1 MKKRVLSILLA
12 SAALMISGCGRDTI
26 PDRETSSGNKES
38 VTSSSESNIEYESM
52 PLYHQDEESTN
63 YQIMNTTWENQLVE
77 YTGDYIEEN
86 FQIVTSPKGE
96 EFTLFVYIDGVRTP
110 YYSSEDEEVKD
121 YQLFRTTDD
130 KLMKDISIYFKPV
143 EGKRGETYNL
153 DVVLVNNPEYMLKDT
168 SWLSFLPYLTSN
180 SICAKQLKYEYED
193 KLMEMSDNYDV
204 YELDKRME
212 EMFDRP
218 DGKNDMDYEE
228 DVWFDYCTE
237 PFDGHSFPPVGYFS
251 VNKNDTLDFYI
262 PILGNDSEY
271 VFSVYINNELVPAF
285 DGKEY
290 LDVKV
295 KRDKYIERKVSI
307 PVDKYSG
314 LNKIYV
320 VAVSKGR
327 NFVYKGWT
335 CLLEVK

>member
-12 SAALMISGCGRDTI
+12 SAVLMISGCGRDTI

-52 PLYHQDEESTN
+52 PLYHQDEESTD
-63 YQIMNTTWENQLVE
+63 YQITNTTWENQLVE

-110 YYSSEDEEVKD
+110 YYSSEDEEVQD

-130 KLMKDISIYFKPV
+130 NLMKDISIYFKPV

-153 DVVLVNNPEYMLKDT
+153 DVVLINNPEYMLKDT
-168 SWLSFLPYLTSN
+168 SWLNFMPYLTST
-180 SICAKQLKYEYED
+180 SICRKQLKYEYED

-212 EMFDRP
+212 EKFI
-218 DGKNDMDYEE
+218 DYNNGTCSLDEEE
-228 DVWFDYCTE
+228 DVWFEFCTE
-237 PFDGHSFPPVGYFS
+237 PFDGQSFPTVGYF
-251 VNKNDTLDFYI
+251 
-262 PILGNDSEY
+262 
-271 VFSVYINNELVPAF
+271 
-285 DGKEY
+285 
-290 LDVKV
+290 DV
-295 KRDKYIERKVSI
+295 
-307 PVDKYSG
+307 
-314 LNKIYV
+314 
-320 VAVSKGR
+320 
-327 NFVYKGWT
+327 
-335 CLLEVK
+335 

>member
-52 PLYHQDEESTN
+52 PLYHQDEESTD
-63 YQIMNTTWENQLVE
+63 YQITNTTWENQLVE

-143 EGKRGETYNL
+143 EGKKGETYNL
-153 DVVLVNNPEYMLKDT
+153 DVVLINNPEYMLKDT
-168 SWLSFLPYLTSN
+168 SWLNFMPYLTSS
-180 SICAKQLKYEYED
+180 SICRKQLKYEYED

-212 EMFDRP
+212 EMFDGP
-218 DGKNDMDYEE
+218 DGTNDLNVEE
-228 DVWFDYCTE
+228 NVWFNYCTE
-237 PFDGHSFPPVGYFS
+237 PFDGNNFPPVGYFS
-251 VNKNDTLDFYI
+251 VDKNDTLDFYI
-262 PILGNDSEY
+262 PILGDDSEY